1 MDFYFAYAK
10 IEHDKSHGHIKTM
23 NNLSHLSKI
32 FLWAKKALILLFFI
46 LSNII
51 LNSLFNPSNTF
62 AAPTP
67 TLSAAISNTNVVI
80 NGNQVI
86 NSVSKTTEFPLR
98 LTVNT
103 NNRTGYTATV
113 SSESN
118 NTALINNSSVL
129 LAKIDSIS
137 TPSSLANLPNNTWGY
152 RLASA
157 PNYNP
162 IPALAAPASFLQT
175 TEATNG
181 VSVTDLNIG
190 MKLTSNLENGSYTN
204 RLIFSVVTNPIDR
217 RAVLMSG
224 PEINKVFQRIHA
236 GGYRSRI
243 HFLRRCSESDMYRNQ
258 SYTNI
263 ADPVE
268 SDYEI
273 KLWLLFGSDNAT
285 YCYNSDAPII
295 YANQNSSQMFSALN
309 FAYSIDLSSINTSEV
324 TNMSSMFKGAS
335 SLQSFDI
342 SRFDTRKVQ
351 DMSEM
356 FSNINGL
363 IRGDATTL
371 NLGNFNTSNVVN
383 MKGMFKNSSKFTDI
397 NMSSFNTSKVADM
410 SEMFHSATK
419 LTAINLS
426 SFDFQ
431 NVIDMNSMFYWA
443 PALQTVIV
451 SRFNT
456 SKVTNFKDMF
466 WRTPITSLNTAGF
479 ETQSAVNMSGMFY
492 GTKIPNLDL
501 SSFNTQNVTDM
512 SKMFGET
519 EYTVKLYLTNFD
531 TRNVQDFTE
540 MFSLSH
546 YTRDSLTNIYVKSDF
561 NTSSV
566 SKRIYN
572 VFNGRRTL
580 RGGNGSTCSLT
591 GNNNEALNCLR
602 IDRPGAPGYFT
613 QI

>member
-1 MDFYFAYAK
+1 MDFYFAYVK

-23 NNLSHLSKI
+23 KNLFQYTKI
-32 FLWAKKALILLFFI
+32 FLWAKKAFSLAIIVLTLTILDNQFGV
-46 LSNII
+46 SDV
-51 LNSLFNPSNTF
+51 F

-67 TLSAAISNTNVVI
+67 TLSAAINNANVTI

-86 NSVSKTTEFPLR
+86 NSVNKTTEFPLR

-103 NNRTGYTATV
+103 NNRTGYTATI

-118 NTALINNSSVL
+118 NTALVNNSSAL

-162 IPALAAPASFLQT
+162 IPALATPASFRQT

-181 VSVTDLNIG
+181 VSITDLNIG

-217 RAVLMSG
+217 RAVFKPG
-224 PEINKVFQRIHA
+224 PEINQAIARVN
-236 GGYRSRI
+236 YSRANA
-243 HFLRRCSESDMYRNQ
+243 FRRCSITEAIKRQ
-258 SYTNI
+258 SHYNV

-268 SDYEI
+268 SDFDVYI
-273 KLWLLFGSDNAT
+273 WPDWSWGDQSICYGSDAT
-285 YCYNSDAPII
+285 KI
-295 YANQNSSQMFSALN
+295 YANPDSSYMFSS
-309 FAYSIDLSSINTSEV
+309 FSGIYSADLSGIDTSEV
-324 TNMSSMFKGAS
+324 ISMKGMFKGAS
-335 SLQSFDI
+335 TLSSLDL

-356 FSNINGL
+356 FSEMAPGRGGFNFALDLSSFNTQNVTNMKGMFRGSTKFTGL
-363 IRGDATTL
+363 
-371 NLGNFNTSNVVN
+371 NMPNFNTSNV
-383 MKGMFKNSSKFTDI
+383 T
-397 NMSSFNTSKVADM
+397 DM
-410 SEMFHSATK
+410 SEMFSRVSR
-419 LTAINLS
+419 LTSLNLS

-431 NVIDMNSMFYWA
+431 NVRDMNNMFSYTQIA
-443 PALQTVIV
+443 SLVV

-456 SKVTNFKDMF
+456 GNVLNFSHLFDN
-466 WRTPITSLNTAGF
+466 TPLTSINTTAF
-479 ETQSAVNMSGMFY
+479 ETQSATNMSSMFA
-492 GTKIPNLDL
+492 GVKLTTLDL

-512 SKMFGET
+512 STMFAGT
-519 EYTVKLYLTNFD
+519 EYLTTLYLTNFD
-531 TRNVQDFTE
+531 TRNVTKFNE
-540 MFSLSH
+540 MFYLGR
-546 YTRDSLTNIYVKSDF
+546 YTRDSLTRIYVKNDF
-561 NTSSV
+561 NLSSAPNL
-566 SKRIYN
+566 RLEA
-572 VFNGRRTL
+572 FGGRRLIKTS
-580 RGGNGSTCSLT
+580 NGSSCYIPT
-591 GNNNEALNCLR
+591 GEQLKCLR

>member
-1 MDFYFAYAK
+1 MDFYFAYVK

-23 NNLSHLSKI
+23 KNLFQYTKI
-32 FLWAKKALILLFFI
+32 FLWAKKAFSLAIIVLTLTILDNQFGV
-46 LSNII
+46 SDV
-51 LNSLFNPSNTF
+51 F

-67 TLSAAISNTNVVI
+67 TLSAAINNANVTI

-86 NSVSKTTEFPLR
+86 NSVNKTTEFPLR

-103 NNRTGYTATV
+103 NNRTGYTATI

-118 NTALINNSSVL
+118 NTALVNNSSAL

-162 IPALAAPASFLQT
+162 IPALAAPASFRQT

-181 VSVTDLNIG
+181 VSITDLNIG

-217 RAVLMSG
+217 RAVFKPG
-224 PEINKVFQRIHA
+224 PEINQAIVRVN
-236 GGYRSRI
+236 YSRANA
-243 HFLRRCSESDMYRNQ
+243 FRRCSVTEAIKRQ
-258 SYTNI
+258 SHYNV

-268 SDYEI
+268 SDFDVYI
-273 KLWLLFGSDNAT
+273 WPDWSWGDQSICYGSDAT
-285 YCYNSDAPII
+285 KI
-295 YANQNSSQMFSALN
+295 YANPDSSYMFSS
-309 FAYSIDLSSINTSEV
+309 FSGIYSADLSGIDTSGV
-324 TNMSSMFKGAS
+324 ISMKGMFKGAS
-335 SLQSFDI
+335 TLSSLDL

-356 FSNINGL
+356 FSEMAPGRGGFNFALDLSSFNTQNVTNMKGMFRGSTKFTGL
-363 IRGDATTL
+363 
-371 NLGNFNTSNVVN
+371 NMPNFNTSNV
-383 MKGMFKNSSKFTDI
+383 T
-397 NMSSFNTSKVADM
+397 DM
-410 SEMFHSATK
+410 SEMFSRASR
-419 LTAINLS
+419 LTSLNLS

-431 NVIDMNSMFYWA
+431 NVRDMNNMFSYTQIA
-443 PALQTVIV
+443 SLVV

-456 SKVTNFKDMF
+456 GNVLNFSHLFDN
-466 WRTPITSLNTAGF
+466 TPLTSINTTAF
-479 ETQSAVNMSGMFY
+479 ETQSATNMSSMFA
-492 GTKIPNLDL
+492 GVKLATLDL

-512 SKMFGET
+512 STMFAGT
-519 EYTVKLYLTNFD
+519 EYLTTLYLTNFD
-531 TRNVQDFTE
+531 TRNVTKFNE
-540 MFSLSH
+540 MFYLGR
-546 YTRDSLTNIYVKSDF
+546 YTRDSLTRIYVKNDF
-561 NTSSV
+561 NLSSAPNL
-566 SKRIYN
+566 RLEA
-572 VFNGRRTL
+572 FGGRRLIKTS
-580 RGGNGSTCSLT
+580 NGSSCYIPT
-591 GNNNEALNCLR
+591 GEQLKCLR

>member
-1 MDFYFAYAK
+1 MDFYFAYVK
-10 IEHDKSHGHIKTM
+10 IKHDKSHGHIKTM
-23 NNLSHLSKI
+23 NNLSNQSKI
-32 FLWAKKALILLFFI
+32 FLWAKKVFNLAAVVFTLTILGNQFGV
-46 LSNII
+46 SDV
-51 LNSLFNPSNTF
+51 F

-67 TLSAAISNTNVVI
+67 TLSAAINNANVTI

-86 NSVSKTTEFPLR
+86 NSTNKTTEFPLR

-118 NTALINNSSVL
+118 NTALVNNSSAL

-162 IPALAAPASFLQT
+162 IPALAAPASFRQT

-181 VSVTDLNIG
+181 VSITDLNIG
-190 MKLTSNLENGSYTN
+190 MKLTNNLENGSYTN
-204 RLIFSVVTNPIDR
+204 RLIFSVVTNPIGR
-217 RAVLMSG
+217 RAVFKPG
-224 PEINKVFQRIHA
+224 PEINQAIARVN
-236 GGYRSRI
+236 YSRANA
-243 HFLRRCSESDMYRNQ
+243 FRRCSVTEAIKRQ
-258 SYTNI
+258 SHYNV

-268 SDYEI
+268 SDFDVYI
-273 KLWLLFGSDNAT
+273 WPDWSWGDQSICYGSDAT
-285 YCYNSDAPII
+285 KI
-295 YANQNSSQMFSALN
+295 YANPDSSYMFSS
-309 FAYSIDLSSINTSEV
+309 FTSVYSADLSGIDTSDVIN
-324 TNMSSMFKGAS
+324 MKGMFKGAS
-335 SLQSFDI
+335 MLNPIDV

-356 FSNINGL
+356 FSG
-363 IRGDATTL
+363 IRYLSRGSATITL
-371 NLGNFNTSNVVN
+371 NLSNFNTANVVN
-383 MKGMFKNSSKFTDI
+383 IKGMFKDSSRITDI
-397 NMSSFNTSKVADM
+397 NMSSFNTSKVTDM
-410 SEMFHSATK
+410 SEMFYGATK
-419 LTAINLS
+419 LPTINLS

-431 NVIDMNSMFYWA
+431 NVTDMNSMFFQL
-443 PALQTVIV
+443 PNLQAVIA

-456 SKVTNFKDMF
+456 GKVTNFKNMF
-466 WRTPITSLNTAGF
+466 WRASITSLNTAGF

-492 GTKIPNLDL
+492 GTRIPNLDL

-512 SKMFGET
+512 SGMFSET
-519 EYTVKLYLTNFD
+519 EYTVNLYLTNFD
-531 TRNVQDFTE
+531 TRNVQNFSG

-546 YTRDSLTNIYVKSDF
+546 YTRDSLTRIYVRNDF
-561 NTSSV
+561 NLSSAPNL
-566 SKRIYN
+566 RLE
-572 VFNGRRTL
+572 VFGGRRLIKTS
-580 RGGNGSTCSLT
+580 NGSSCRIST
-591 GNNNEALNCLR
+591 GEQLKCLR

>member
-1 MDFYFAYAK
+1 MDFYFAYVK

-23 NNLSHLSKI
+23 KNLYHQSKI
-32 FLWAKKALILLFFI
+32 FLWAQKVFNLVAVVFTLTILGNQFGA
-46 LSNII
+46 SDV
-51 LNSLFNPSNTF
+51 F

-67 TLSAAISNTNVVI
+67 TLSAAINNANVTI

-86 NSVSKTTEFPLR
+86 NSVNKTTEFSLR

-103 NNRTGYTATV
+103 NNRTGYTATI

-118 NTALINNSSVL
+118 NTALVNNSSVL
-129 LAKIDSIS
+129 QAKIDSIS

-162 IPALAAPASFLQT
+162 IPALATPASLRQT

-181 VSVTDLNIG
+181 VNVTDLNIG

-204 RLIFSVVTNPIDR
+204 RLVFSVVTNPIDR
-217 RAVLMSG
+217 RAILMSG
-224 PEINKVFQRIHA
+224 PEINKIFQRIHM

-243 HFLRRCSESDMYRNQ
+243 HSVRRCSASEMYRNQ

-273 KLWLLFGSDNAT
+273 KLWPLIGSENGT
-285 YCYNSDAPII
+285 YCYNSEAPII

-309 FAYSIDLSSINTSEV
+309 FAYGIDLSSINTSEV
-324 TNMSSMFKGAS
+324 TNMSSMFKDAY
-335 SLQSFDI
+335 SLHSLDV

-356 FSNINGL
+356 FSGINASV
-363 IRGDATTL
+363 RGDAIAL
-371 NLGNFNTSNVVN
+371 NLSNFNTANVVN
-383 MKGMFKNSSKFTDI
+383 MKGMFKDSSKFTDI
-397 NMSSFNTSKVADM
+397 NMSSFNTSKVTDM
-410 SEMFHSATK
+410 SEMFYGATG
-419 LTAINLS
+419 LTTVNLS

-431 NVIDMNSMFYWA
+431 NVTDMNSMFFQL
-443 PALQTVIV
+443 PNLQTVIA

-456 SKVTNFKDMF
+456 GKVTNFKNMF
-466 WRTPITSLNTAGF
+466 WRASITSLNTAGF

-492 GTKIPNLDL
+492 GTRIPNLDL

-512 SKMFGET
+512 SGMFSET
-519 EYTVKLYLTNFD
+519 EYTVNLYLTNFD
-531 TRNVQDFTE
+531 TRNVQNFSG

-546 YTRDSLTNIYVKSDF
+546 YTRDSLTRIYVKNDF
-561 NTSSV
+561 NLSSAPNL
-566 SKRIYN
+566 RLEA
-572 VFNGRRTL
+572 FGGRRIIKTS
-580 RGGNGSTCSLT
+580 NGSSCYIPT
-591 GNNNEALNCLR
+591 GEQLKCLR

>member
-1 MDFYFAYAK
+1 
-10 IEHDKSHGHIKTM
+10 M
-23 NNLSHLSKI
+23 NNLSNQSKI
-32 FLWAKKALILLFFI
+32 FLWAKKSLILLLSFFTLTI
-46 LSNII
+46 LGNQFGTSDV
-51 LNSLFNPSNTF
+51 F

-67 TLSAAISNTNVVI
+67 TLSAAINNANVTI

-86 NSVSKTTEFPLR
+86 NSTNKTTEFPLR

-103 NNRTGYTATV
+103 NNRTGYTATI

-118 NTALINNSSVL
+118 NTALVNNSSAM

-162 IPALAAPASFLQT
+162 IPALATPASFRQT

-181 VSVTDLNIG
+181 VSITDLNIG

-217 RAVLMSG
+217 RAILMSG
-224 PEINKVFQRIHA
+224 PEINKIFQRIHM

-243 HFLRRCSESDMYRNQ
+243 HSLRRCSASEMYRNQ

-273 KLWLLFGSDNAT
+273 KLWPLIGSENGT
-285 YCYNSDAPII
+285 YCYNSEAPII

-324 TNMSSMFKGAS
+324 INMSSMFKGAS
-335 SLQSFDI
+335 SLFSLDT
-342 SRFDTRKVQ
+342 SRFDTHKVQ
-351 DMSEM
+351 DMGEM
-356 FSNINGL
+356 FSGINASV
-363 IRGDATTL
+363 RGDAIAL
-371 NLGNFNTSNVVN
+371 NLSNFNTSNVVN
-383 MKGMFKNSSKFTDI
+383 MKGMFKDSSKFTDI
-397 NMSSFNTSKVADM
+397 NMSSFNTSRVTDM
-410 SEMFHSATK
+410 SEMFYGATG
-419 LTAINLS
+419 LTTVNLS

-431 NVIDMNSMFYWA
+431 NVTDMNSMFFQL
-443 PALQTVIV
+443 PNLQTVIAT
-451 SRFNT
+451 RFNT
-456 SKVTNFKDMF
+456 GKVTNFKNMF
-466 WRTPITSLNTAGF
+466 WRASITSLNTAGF

-492 GTKIPNLDL
+492 GTRIPNLDL

-512 SKMFGET
+512 SRMFGET

-531 TRNVQDFTE
+531 TRSVQDFTE

-546 YTRDSLTNIYVKSDF
+546 YTRDSLTNIYVKNDF
-561 NTSSV
+561 NISSV

-580 RGGNGSTCSLT
+580 RGGNGSTCSFT

>member
-1 MDFYFAYAK
+1 MDFYFAYVK

-23 NNLSHLSKI
+23 KNLSNQSKI
-32 FLWAKKALILLFFI
+32 FLWAKNGFKLAAAVFTLTVLGSQFGV
-46 LSNII
+46 SDV
-51 LNSLFNPSNTF
+51 F

-67 TLSAAISNTNVVI
+67 TLSAAINNANVTI

-86 NSVSKTTEFPLR
+86 NSANKTTEFLLR

-103 NNRTGYTATV
+103 NNRTGYTATI

-118 NTALINNSSVL
+118 NTALVNNSSAL

-157 PNYNP
+157 PNYSP
-162 IPALAAPASFLQT
+162 IPALAAPANFRQT

-181 VSVTDLNIG
+181 VSITDLNIG

-217 RAVLMSG
+217 RTVFKPG
-224 PEINKVFQRIHA
+224 PEINQAIARVN
-236 GGYRSRI
+236 YSRANA
-243 HFLRRCSESDMYRNQ
+243 FRRCSVTEAIKRQ
-258 SYTNI
+258 SHYNV

-268 SDYEI
+268 SDFDVYI
-273 KLWLLFGSDNAT
+273 WPDWSWGDQSICYGSDA
-285 YCYNSDAPII
+285 AKI
-295 YANQNSSQMFSALN
+295 YANPDSSYMFSS
-309 FAYSIDLSSINTSEV
+309 FSGIYSADLSGIDTSEV
-324 TNMSSMFKGAS
+324 ISMKGMFKGAS
-335 SLQSFDI
+335 QLNPIDI

-356 FSNINGL
+356 FSEMRALTRSSAKI
-363 IRGDATTL
+363 DL
-371 NLGNFNTSNVVN
+371 NLSNFNTANVVN
-383 MKGMFKNSSKFTDI
+383 MKGMFKDSSKFTNI
-397 NMSSFNTSKVADM
+397 NMSSFNTSRVTDM
-410 SEMFHSATK
+410 SEMFHTATS
-419 LTAINLS
+419 LTTISLS

-431 NVIDMNSMFYWA
+431 NVTDMNSMFFQL
-443 PALQTVIV
+443 PNLQTVIT

-456 SKVTNFKDMF
+456 GKVTNFKNMF
-466 WRTPITSLNTAGF
+466 WNAAITSLNTAGF

-492 GTKIPNLDL
+492 GTRIPNLDL

-512 SKMFGET
+512 SGMFGET

-531 TRNVQDFTE
+531 TRNVQDFTG
-540 MFSLSH
+540 MFSLGH
-546 YTRDSLTNIYVKSDF
+546 YTRDSLTNIYVRSDF

-566 SKRIYN
+566 TKRIYN
-572 VFNGRRTL
+572 VFGERRTL
-580 RGGNGSTCSLT
+580 RGGNGSRCSFS
-591 GNNNEALNCLR
+591 GNNNEALKCLR
-602 IDRPGAPGYFT
+602 IDRPGTPGYFT